1 MASGMRSLD
10 RPVGKIMA
18 IAFVAMPIIVGS
30 THAGWAAEN
39 GSTQYPIGAD
49 SYGVAFRP
57 PAGQAA
63 LLNYTEFYS
72 AQLYS
77 GPSVVNGSRV
87 NVFVTAFR
95 GVYTYPVSFAD
106 GKVTITS
113 DLVVGGGTVNAKVPI
128 PGGSISNGSTGLI
141 DVNPWLE
148 VNYHS
153 GPLFVSTGLAVWL
166 PWGTYN
172 KNEAPV
178 KGLGQNHYTFAP
190 LLYLTYLATPKIQLD
205 LASVTEFNTIN
216 PHTQYTSG
224 SDQTFTASASYTV
237 IPNLQIGPTAYFYG
251 QFSNDTQKGVT
262 IPKGNRSQALG
273 VGLQGIYTI
282 GHGALLLKYYHQT
295 LVQNRPGGNQFWLQ
309 FAIPISL

>member
-1 MASGMRSLD
+1 M
-10 RPVGKIMA
+10 
-18 IAFVAMPIIVGS
+18 
-30 THAGWAAEN
+30 
-39 GSTQYPIGAD
+39 
-49 SYGVAFRP
+49 
-57 PAGQAA
+57 
-63 LLNYTEFYS
+63 
-72 AQLYS
+72 
-77 GPSVVNGSRV
+77 
-87 NVFVTAFR
+87 
-95 GVYTYPVSFAD
+95 
-106 GKVTITS
+106 TITS

-148 VNYHS
+148 VNYHR

-172 KNEAPV
+172 KNEVPV
-178 KGLGQNHYTFAP
+178 KGLGQNRPTFAP

-224 SDQTFTASASYTV
+224 SDQTFTASASSPS

-295 LVQNRPGGNQFWLQ
+295 LVQNRPGGNRFWLIRDSDL
-309 FAIPISL
+309 ALVDAARPNRACSVHCLMRETEMHPAPLADRATTTDPHPVGTRTTSGRP